1 MDLEEAAGP
10 VMLPRIFHR
19 HATGRNPAVSFL
31 KRRHL
36 QRDLARNVSC
46 GSMPWKSI
54 CTGVSICGSLIAAIR
69 DAKRQRAD
77 GFWHS
82 RS

>member
-1 MDLEEAAGP
+1 M
-10 VMLPRIFHR
+10 MLPRIFHR

-36 QRDLARNVSC
+36 QRDLRA
-46 GSMPWKSI
+46 
-54 CTGVSICGSLIAAIR
+54 
-69 DAKRQRAD
+69 QRFLRFHALEIDMHRGFHLWLLDRCHPGCQTPEAD